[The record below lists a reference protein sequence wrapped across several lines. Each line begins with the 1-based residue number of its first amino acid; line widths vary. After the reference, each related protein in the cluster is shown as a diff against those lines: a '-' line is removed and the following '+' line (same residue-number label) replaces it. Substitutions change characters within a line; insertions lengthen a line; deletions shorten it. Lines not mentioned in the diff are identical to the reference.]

1 MAGSRINRGLSLRER
16 RFFALLRS
24 GIWNTVP
31 ERDIFSGEVDWNE
44 IYQLA
49 AAQAVVGHVTDGI
62 NHLPSDL
69 MPEAEDL
76 DPFLGDMMGTEKR
89 NHQLNSFIPFLFKA
103 LHDIPV
109 VLIKG
114 QGVALDYPEPNRR
127 QPGDIDLLLQPYD
140 YDAAKEILVPKATMV
155 GKEMRPI
162 YHQGLFYR
170 SIEVE
175 IHGSIQTLMSP
186 SLDRALALLQNEM
199 FASRDFSEVEI
210 GGSIVQVPNA
220 GFNAIYIL
228 VHFLHHYWSSGV
240 GLRQLLDWTIFISSH
255 KRDIDPI
262 LLEER
267 LEKLGLKRIWQT
279 FAGFVHE
286 YLGCPSEKLPL
297 WTDKYSSAYGHIWK
311 YLLKS
316 GNFGKNQP
324 RERKDEPYLIR
335 KIHSFFL
342 QVVYDRLR
350 HFPEFPRESI
360 RYFAGAFRYGLG
372 RLAQGE

>member
-1 MAGSRINRGLSLRER
+1 MAGSWLDSLSKKEQ
-16 RFFALLRS
+16 RFFALLRA

-31 ERDIFSGEVDWNE
+31 ERELFTGKVDWEE

-62 NHLPSDL
+62 NRLPSEL
-69 MPEAEDL
+69 MPDAEEL
-76 DPFLGDMMGTEKR
+76 DPFLGDMMGTEQR
-89 NHQLNSFIPFLFKA
+89 NHQLNTFVPFLFKA
-103 LHDIPV
+103 LKDIPV

-114 QGVALDYPEPNRR
+114 QGVAQDYPEPNRR
-127 QPGDIDLLLQPYD
+127 QPGDIDLLLMPSD
-140 YDAAKEILVPKATMV
+140 YDKAKEILVPKASSV
-155 GKEMRPI
+155 GEEMRSI

-186 SLDRALALLQNEM
+186 SLDRKLALLQEEM
-199 FASRDFSEVEI
+199 FRNGDFRQVEI
-210 GGSIVQVPNA
+210 GGVQVPVPNA

-240 GLRQLLDWTIFISSH
+240 GLRQLLDWMVYVSTH
-255 KRDIDPI
+255 KREIDPI

-267 LEKLGLKRIWQT
+267 LDNLGLKRIWQT

-286 YLGCPSEKLPL
+286 YLGCPEEKLPL
-297 WTDKYSSAYGHIWK
+297 WTERYRRAWPHIWK
-311 YLLKS
+311 CLIKS
-316 GNFGKNQP
+316 GNFGKNKP
-324 RERKDEPYLIR
+324 RQRKEEPYLIR

-350 HFPEFPRESI
+350 HFPEFPRESL

-372 RLAQGE
+372 RLADGE